1 MNNIQAVLFLIGGLL
16 MVIGSG
22 AFVFMVMK
30 HIACW
35 VFLLGTILF
44 SVLQSMQTY
53 QGQNKVIVRLKRIL
67 NLSNLLFVFSGILMV
82 DAQYHFLMSLF
93 QHGSDNGYVLYFTYV
108 YNKWVLLL
116 LIAAV
121 LEVYAVNRIDR
132 ELKKEKA

>member
-1 MNNIQAVLFLIGGLL
+1 MTNTQAVLFLIGGLL

-22 AFVFMVMK
+22 SFVFMFMQN
-30 HIACW
+30 IACW

-82 DAQYHFLMSLF
+82 DAQYNFLISLF

-121 LEVYAVNRIDR
+121 LEVYGVNRIDR

>member
-22 AFVFMVMK
+22 AFVFMFMK

-35 VFLLGTILF
+35 VFLLGAILF

>member
-1 MNNIQAVLFLIGGLL
+1 MTNTQAFLFLIGGLL

-22 AFVFMVMK
+22 SFVFMFMQN
-30 HIACW
+30 IACW

-82 DAQYHFLMSLF
+82 DAHYHFLMSLF

-121 LEVYAVNRIDR
+121 LEVYGVNRIDR

>member
-22 AFVFMVMK
+22 SFVFMFMQN
-30 HIACW
+30 IACW

>member
-22 AFVFMVMK
+22 AFVFMFMK
-30 HIACW
+30 YIACW

>member
-22 AFVFMVMK
+22 SFVFMFMK

-116 LIAAV
+116 LVAAV

>member
-22 AFVFMVMK
+22 AFVFMFMK

-35 VFLLGTILF
+35 VFLLGPILF